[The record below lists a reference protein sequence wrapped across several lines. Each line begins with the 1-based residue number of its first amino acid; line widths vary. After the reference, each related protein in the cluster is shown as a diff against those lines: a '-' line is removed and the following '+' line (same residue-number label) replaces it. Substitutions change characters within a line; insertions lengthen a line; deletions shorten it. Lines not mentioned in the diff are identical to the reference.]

1 MKLLVDTS
9 QIVVKKYFK
18 VRQRNRIKVNYEE
31 WKKNNKERNICK
43 DWKSRKICKNT
54 ILQKHSGIKTIKESR
69 I

>member
-31 WKKNNKERNICK
+31 WKKNNKEIIFARIGNVEIFVKKKTPYYKNI
-43 DWKSRKICKNT
+43 R
-54 ILQKHSGIKTIKESR
+54 G
-69 I
+69 